1 MIITRF
7 APSPTGNLHI
17 GGARTAL
24 FNYLYAKHCKGKFLL
39 RFEDT
44 DVERSKE
51 EYATQ
56 IKKSLKWIGIN
67 WDNEEV
73 PYQSKRLQVYASYK
87 DHLIEKGLAYKKD
100 GAIYLK
106 GKDNVEDFV
115 IWRSDGMPIFHFTVV
130 IDDHDMHVNCII
142 RGVDHLTNTE
152 KHKIIYDYL
161 DFPKPEWHHI
171 PLIVDENSKPL
182 SKRRDDASVTFYQE
196 KEYLPEAVMNYLARL
211 GWGHENQEIFSEKEL
226 VELFDVNKVSKN
238 PAKIDFKKLNW
249 LNSQYISNAD
259 ASMFKKYQQYSNIQK
274 SIDNAER
281 SDLYKELMK
290 KVQIKAFSVQELNE
304 LLHPFVNDFLA
315 GEELLKEHQVF
326 ILSLL
331 PQIKKVLENIP
342 QEKWTESE
350 LDEKLSQ
357 LMTLNQITFKDI
369 AMPLRELIT
378 GQKKSLGIG
387 EILFYLGRKTALSRL
402 QIL

>member
-1 MIITRF
+1 MIVTRF

-24 FNYLYAKHCKGKFLL
+24 FNYLYAKHCNGKFLL

-44 DVERSKE
+44 DAERSKE

-56 IKKSLKWIGIN
+56 IQNALQWIGIK
-67 WDNEEV
+67 WDNPEI
-73 PYQSKRLQVYASYK
+73 PYQSKRLQVYSSYK
-87 DHLIEKGLAYKKD
+87 EHLLEKGLAYHKD
-100 GAIYLK
+100 GAVYLK
-106 GKDNVEDFV
+106 GRDNVEDFV

-130 IDDHDMHVNCII
+130 IDDHNMDVNCII

-171 PLIVDENSKPL
+171 PLIVDENNKPL
-182 SKRRDDASVTFYQE
+182 SKRRDDASVSFYQE
-196 KEYLPEAVMNYLARL
+196 KEYLSEAVMNYLARL

-226 VELFDVNKVSKN
+226 IELFDIHKVSKN

-249 LNSQYISNAD
+249 LNSQYISKEEPTF
-259 ASMFKKYQQYSNIQK
+259 FKKFTKYSNIQK
-274 SIDNAER
+274 AVDNALLSETC
-281 SDLYKELMK
+281 KECLK
-290 KVQIKAFSVQELNE
+290 KLQIKAFSLEELDT
-304 LLHPFVNDFLA
+304 LVSPFVNDFLA
-315 GEELLKEHQVF
+315 SEELLKEHQVF
-326 ILSLL
+326 VLGLL
-331 PQIKKVLENIP
+331 PQIKKTLENIP
-342 QEKWTESE
+342 QESWTEHE
-350 LDEKLSQ
+350 LDTKINQLAENNNLS
-357 LMTLNQITFKDI
+357 LKDV
-369 AMPLRELIT
+369 AMPLREIMT

-402 QIL
+402 HVL

>member
-24 FNYLYAKHCKGKFLL
+24 FNYLYAKHCNGKFLL

-44 DVERSKE
+44 DAERSKE

-56 IKKSLKWIGIN
+56 IKEALRWIGIN
-67 WDNEEV
+67 WDNEDI
-73 PYQSKRLQVYASYK
+73 PYQSKRLHIYESYK
-87 DHLIEKGLAYKKD
+87 DHLLEKGLAYKKD

-130 IDDHDMHVNCII
+130 IDDHEMNVNCII
-142 RGVDHLTNTE
+142 RGVDHLTNTD

-161 DFPKPEWHHI
+161 GFPKPVWHHI
-171 PLIVDENSKPL
+171 PLIVDENDKPL

-196 KEYLPEAVMNYLARL
+196 KEYIPEAVMNYLSRL
-211 GWGHENQEIFSEKEL
+211 GWGHGNQEIFTEKEL
-226 VELFDVNKVSKN
+226 IEFFDVNKVSKN

-249 LNSQYISNAD
+249 LNSQYITNAD
-259 ASMFKKYQQYSNIQK
+259 SSFFKQYPKYPNILK
-274 SIDNAER
+274 AVDHSER
-281 SDLYKELMK
+281 SETCKECLK
-290 KVQIKAFSVQELNE
+290 KLQAKAFTLQELNDM
-304 LLHPFVNDFLA
+304 LDPFVNDFKA
-315 GEELLKEHQVF
+315 NKELLKEYQVF
-326 ILSLL
+326 ILGLL

-342 QEKWTESE
+342 QEKWTEHE
-350 LDEKLSQ
+350 LDEKLNQ
-357 LMTLNQITFKDI
+357 LVTNNNLNFKDI
-369 AMPLRELIT
+369 AMPLRELMT

-387 EILFYLGRKTALSRL
+387 EILFYLGRKTVLSRL
-402 QIL
+402 HIL

>member
-24 FNYLYAKHCKGKFLL
+24 FNYLYAKHCNGKFLL

-44 DVERSKE
+44 DAERSKE

-56 IKKSLKWIGIN
+56 IKEALRWIGIN
-67 WDNEEV
+67 WDNEDI
-73 PYQSKRLQVYASYK
+73 PYQSKRLHIYESYK
-87 DHLIEKGLAYKKD
+87 DHLLEKGLAYKKD
-100 GAIYLK
+100 GAIFLK

-130 IDDHDMHVNCII
+130 IDDHEMNVNCII
-142 RGVDHLTNTE
+142 RGVDHLTNTD

-161 DFPKPEWHHI
+161 GFPKPVWHHI
-171 PLIVDENSKPL
+171 PLIVDENDKPL

-196 KEYLPEAVMNYLARL
+196 KEYIPEAVMNYLSRL
-211 GWGHENQEIFSEKEL
+211 GWGHGNQEIFTEKEL
-226 VELFDVNKVSKN
+226 IEFFDVNKVSKN

-249 LNSQYISNAD
+249 LNSQYITNAD
-259 ASMFKKYQQYSNIQK
+259 SSFFKQYPKYPNILK
-274 SIDNAER
+274 AVDHSER
-281 SDLYKELMK
+281 SETCKECLK
-290 KVQIKAFSVQELNE
+290 KLQAKAFTLQELNDM
-304 LLHPFVNDFLA
+304 LDPFVNDFKA
-315 GEELLKEHQVF
+315 NKELLKEYQVF
-326 ILSLL
+326 ILGLL

-342 QEKWTESE
+342 QEKWTEHE
-350 LDEKLSQ
+350 LDEKLN
-357 LMTLNQITFKDI
+357 LLVTNNNLNFKDI
-369 AMPLRELIT
+369 AMPLRELMT

-387 EILFYLGRKTALSRL
+387 EILFYLGRKTVLSRL
-402 QIL
+402 HIL